1 MEIADLKGQVS
12 SEIVQGLV
20 PGARVVKALNN
31 LRMSKFEAGPRVGQS
46 RRIAFV
52 SGDDSNAKQ
61 EVGSLIREFGFAVID
76 LGSLHDGGRMQ
87 PMRTASLLPCEA
99 RAQG

>member
-1 MEIADLKGQVS
+1 
-12 SEIVQGLV
+12 
-20 PGARVVKALNN
+20 
-31 LRMSKFEAGPRVGQS
+31 VGQS

-87 PMRTASLLPCEA
+87 QLEGPLAGLDL
-99 RAQG
+99 AQIDD